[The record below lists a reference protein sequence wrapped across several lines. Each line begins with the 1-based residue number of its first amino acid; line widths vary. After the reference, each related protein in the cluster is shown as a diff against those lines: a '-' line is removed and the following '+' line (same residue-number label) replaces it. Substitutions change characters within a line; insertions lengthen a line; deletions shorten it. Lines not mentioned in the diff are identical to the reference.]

1 MHEQS
6 NQDDLSF
13 VAEELHQLFDSIP
26 EVAYST
32 PPSDRPETICFA
44 RRIEVLTGY
53 ASDEIL
59 ADKQLWI
66 NMIHPADRERVFA
79 AFRQCKDRGTP
90 FEIEYRVIRKDGSV
104 RYVVDE
110 GEPVFDDE
118 GRIIRIEG
126 IITDMTECN
135 KVENARLWGEALVQ
149 QS

>member
-1 MHEQS
+1 MQEQK

-26 EVAYST
+26 EVAYSA
-32 PPSDRPETICFA
+32 PPLERPEIICFA

-53 ASDEIL
+53 TADEIL

-66 NMIHPADRERVFA
+66 KMVHPDDRERVFA
-79 AFRQCKDRGTP
+79 AFKQCKDRGTP
-90 FEIEYRVIRKDGSV
+90 FEIEYRVIHKDGSV

-118 GRIIRIEG
+118 GRIIRVEG

-135 KVENARLWGEALVQ
+135 KVESARSWGEALVQ